1 MEEMKPGTKQDWRRP
16 EKAVLIGELKPVHP
30 QPLERRSGC
39 ETWSTEF
46 SPDGSYF
53 AWSLGHGMV
62 KLVLWPLEESS
73 GSPTRSATWCKNYLS
88 NAGQKENDNPKE
100 KTLDC
105 GQTVWS
111 LAFGPRSSKDR
122 TRHRRDCHPASFCDL
137 FSSLVLAT
145 GLNDGHIKVWEVLTG
160 HLLFNLTGHQ
170 DVVRE
175 LTFAPNG
182 GLTLV
187 SGSRDQTLR
196 IWDLTKGGK
205 TAHVLTGHKQWV
217 YCCRVSPD
225 CSMIASV
232 SGEKCVFLWS
242 MRSYIFIRKLEGHK
256 NCVISCDF
264 SPDGAV
270 LVTASLDTQVYLWDP
285 YTGESLM
292 QLSHCFPDLYS
303 SAVCDVRLR
312 SVRFSPEGLY
322 FATVADDR
330 DLRIWALGM
339 DRPVIESPA
348 PHNPVTNGLCC
359 AFSPQGGVLAT
370 GTRDGQVQFWRT
382 LRVVPSLR
390 HLSRVSLRQSV
401 SSHQVMALPIP
412 KKMKDFLTYRTLL
425 TCHENISL
433 HHLQEV
439 IALN

>member
-1 MEEMKPGTKQDWRRP
+1 MKPGTKQGWRRP
-16 EKAVLIGELKPVHP
+16 ERAVLIGELKPVHP

-39 ETWSTEF
+39 ETWSAEF

-53 AWSLGHGMV
+53 AWSLGHGLV
-62 KLVLWPLEESS
+62 KLVPWPLEESS

-88 NAGQKENDNPKE
+88 NAGQQENDNPKE

-105 GQTVWS
+105 RQTVWS
-111 LAFGPRSSKDR
+111 LAFGPRSSQDR
-122 TRHRRDCHPASFCDL
+122 TRHRRDCQPASFCDL

-170 DVVRE
+170 DVVRD

-205 TAHVLTGHKQWV
+205 RARVLTGHKQWV

-232 SGEKCVFLWS
+232 SGEKSVFLWS
-242 MRSYIFIRKLEGHK
+242 MRSYTFIRKLEGHK

-303 SAVCDVRLR
+303 SAVSDVRLR

-425 TCHENISL
+425 TCHENNSL